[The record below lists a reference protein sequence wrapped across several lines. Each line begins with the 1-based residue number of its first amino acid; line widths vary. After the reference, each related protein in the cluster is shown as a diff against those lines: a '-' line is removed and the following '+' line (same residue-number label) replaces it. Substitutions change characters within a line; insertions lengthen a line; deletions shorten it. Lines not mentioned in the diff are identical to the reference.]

1 MAWYPSNP
9 NAISTREKVA
19 CTELD
24 LSTDNHSVG
33 ENIHHSY
40 RNTDR
45 LNAAGGGE
53 SQTVLRSSIYT
64 LDIIA
69 CVQLSKETEITCV
82 RDN

>member
-45 LNAAGGGE
+45 LNAAGGGGITDRA
-53 SQTVLRSSIYT
+53 QIKHIHLM
-64 LDIIA
+64 IIA